1 MATSLADQ
9 CVLCM
14 LDKNQKAQTD
24 MVELSVASDFGFIT
38 SGYSTAYCTPICS
51 KEICNCDRNAQKQ
64 VSKEKKVMQTLV
76 ILKTEVFLILLPS
89 LPVSEDFLTK
99 SPKSKCRNGLCS
111 NLSRLMCVVRSPR
124 CCITAMVPLNHCCI
138 NFVAALYWSIYQPM
152 ADQCIAPLLEA
163 LQRGHLLQVF
173 HLLGQLFSFAS
184 SAFHCKP
191 IGIFKHTKC
200 VSKVTCQYFSGA
212 VQQVHCVQPVYDEH

>member
-138 NFVAALYWSIYQPM
+138 L
-152 ADQCIAPLLEA
+152 
-163 LQRGHLLQVF
+163 LQRCTGAFTNPWLTGVLLPCWKHFNEVTYYRCF
-173 HLLGQLFSFAS
+173 ISLGSCFLLHPQLS
-184 SAFHCKP
+184 
-191 IGIFKHTKC
+191 I
-200 VSKVTCQYFSGA
+200 VNL
-212 VQQVHCVQPVYDEH
+212 